1 MDDAT
6 QMNVEIHIKNLWNTV
21 ITAEHNHDIWW
32 IYKSKDTRPK
42 YIDTMNDYVS
52 FFQTSIHAHFVAMII
67 ALYRLYETRRD
78 TINIPRLLQFL
89 EQNHPLSNGGV
100 NAINEYMAQAK
111 PIWIKV
117 GIIRSEVFAHLTN
130 ERNVEES
137 FDKAK
142 INYREFK
149 DLIELSKII
158 TNSIGQ
164 DYNRNTHAF
173 NLSSVNDTKALL
185 TDLSNYRE
193 LRADRDND

>member
-1 MDDAT
+1 
-6 QMNVEIHIKNLWNTV
+6 L
-21 ITAEHNHDIWW
+21 
-32 IYKSKDTRPK
+32 
-42 YIDTMNDYVS
+42 S

-89 EQNHPLSNGGV
+89 EQNHPLSDDAV
-100 NAINEYMAQAK
+100 SSINENIAQAK

-137 FDKAK
+137 FDKANIK
-142 INYREFK
+142 YCEFK

-158 TNSIGQ
+158 TNAIGQ
-164 DYNRNTHAF
+164 AYDRNTHAF
-173 NLSSVNDTKALL
+173 NLSSINDTEALL
-185 TDLSNYRE
+185 TDLSKYRK
-193 LRADRDND
+193 LRAGRNND